1 MTDANE
7 KPASSKAPVS
17 AHAVAGAAL
26 GVTIFAIVAVGLIG
40 VSAYFAFVENLPF
53 TAPRVWAALI
63 GAFYF
68 GWRAAMMFVKYKGA
82 ARAK

>member
-1 MTDANE
+1 MSETE
-7 KPASSKAPVS
+7 KVPSSQAPPS
-17 AHAVAGAAL
+17 AVAGAAL

-40 VSAYFAFVENLPF
+40 VSAYFAFVEKLPF

-68 GWRAAMMFVKYKGA
+68 GWRAAMMYVKYKGA
-82 ARAK
+82 ASAK